1 MSKICIICG
10 GPAGSGEHV
19 FPASL
24 GGRRTNK
31 GIYCKTHDNGYGSL
45 VGGLAEQM
53 AFFNS
58 RLGVILD
65 HSKEVKSVITT
76 DKHSGQKVR
85 LSITGS
91 DFVEPRVISESPL
104 PNGKQVQMAF
114 PDEESIRKWIEE
126 QKAAGMDVVILEK
139 GNKQNYFLDTNHFRL
154 NLGGTYGLAAVAYV
168 TQTFLAQ
175 AFPDVARF
183 SALADFKKYTQDLA
197 VKAQKKEDEL
207 SAWQADT
214 PVWWSFDSLS
224 DESPN
229 AFDFGHRVTV
239 GIDSSDGL
247 IYGRISFFSTLHF
260 AMIFGVTTDPV
271 VTKTVTIDI
280 DPLAEHP
287 PNDIKRTEHQKA
299 IARVSRPASQTAEL
313 ANASN
318 GGIGEKIVSDLVRRL
333 IDHGLN
339 RTAEDMHAE
348 LGKAAGLPPEE
359 RKALFSKV
367 LGVRSQRVWN
377 VMQYVT
383 EGLLA
388 SQGAKQLPHS
398 ISQKLKAN
406 VAYDP
411 TSPNGL
417 SQEAT
422 NSFELAQQ
430 ALLEQM
436 LKDDD
441 NGILDVRRL
450 LELMGEGTGAA
461 IVGEAIFKPVIE
473 TFKP

>member
-1 MSKICIICG
+1 MSKTCIICG
-10 GPAGSGEHV
+10 GAARSGEHV
-19 FPASL
+19 FPAAL

-76 DKHSGQKVR
+76 DEQSGQKVR
-85 LSITGS
+85 LSVTGS

-126 QKAAGMDVVILEK
+126 QKAAGVDVAILEK
-139 GNKQNYFLDTNHFRL
+139 GRKQSYFLDTNHFRL
-154 NLGGTYGLAAVAYV
+154 SLGGPYGLAAVAYV
-168 TQTFLAQ
+168 AQTFLAQ
-175 AFPDVARF
+175 AFPIVARS
-183 SALADFKKYTQDLA
+183 SALDDFKNYTQALA
-197 VKAQKKEDEL
+197 VKAKNMEDEL

-214 PVWWSFDSLS
+214 PVWWSFERLE

-247 IYGRISFFSTLHF
+247 IYGRISLFSTLHF

-287 PNDIKRTEHQKA
+287 PNDIKKTDHQKA
-299 IARVSRPASQTAEL
+299 IARVCRPASQTADL
-313 ANASN
+313 ANAINS
-318 GGIGEKIVSDLVRRL
+318 GTGERVVSDLVRRL

-339 RTAEDMHAE
+339 RTSEEMHAE
-348 LGKAAGLPPEE
+348 LRKAVGLAPEE
-359 RKALFSKV
+359 RKAIFSKI

-377 VMQYVT
+377 IVRFVI
-383 EGLLA
+383 EGFLV
-388 SQGAKQLPHS
+388 SPEAKLLPHP
-398 ISQKLKAN
+398 ISQKLKAM
-406 VAYDP
+406 VMFDSAL
-411 TSPNGL
+411 SNGL
-417 SQEAT
+417 SQAAT
-422 NSFELAQQ
+422 NTVELAHQ

-450 LELMGEGTGAA
+450 SELMGEGPGAG
-461 IVGEAIFKPVIE
+461 IVGAAIFKPVIDS
-473 TFKP
+473 FKP

>member
-1 MSKICIICG
+1 MTKTCIICG
-10 GPAGSGEHV
+10 GAAGSGEHV
-19 FPASL
+19 FPAAL

-45 VGGLAEQM
+45 VSGLAEQM

-76 DKHSGQKVR
+76 DKQSGKKVR
-85 LSITGS
+85 LSVIGS

-104 PNGKQVQMAF
+104 PNGKHVQMAF
-114 PDEESIRKWIEE
+114 PDEESIKKWIEE
-126 QKAAGMDVVILEK
+126 QKAAGMDVSILEK
-139 GNKQNYFLDTNHFRL
+139 GQKQNYFLDTNHFRL
-154 NLGGTYGLAAVAYV
+154 KFGGPYGLAAVAYV
-168 TQTFLAQ
+168 AQTFLAQ
-175 AFPDVARF
+175 AFPDVARS
-183 SALADFKKYTQDLA
+183 SALDDFKNYTQTLA
-197 VKAQKKEDEL
+197 VKAKDREDEF

-214 PVWWSFDSLS
+214 PVWWSFERLE

-247 IYGRISFFSTLHF
+247 IYGRISLFSTLHF
-260 AMIFGVTTDPV
+260 AMIFGVTSQPV

-287 PNDIKRTEHQKA
+287 PNDIKKTDHQKA
-299 IARVSRPASQTAEL
+299 IARVSRPASQTADL
-313 ANASN
+313 ANAINS
-318 GGIGEKIVSDLVRRL
+318 GTGERIVSDLVRRL

-339 RTAEDMHAE
+339 RTSEEMHAE
-348 LGKAAGLPPEE
+348 LRKAVGLAPEE
-359 RKALFSKV
+359 RKAIFSKV

-377 VMQYVT
+377 LMQNVT
-383 EGLLA
+383 EWFLA
-388 SQGAKQLPHS
+388 SPGAKQLPQS
-398 ISQKLKAN
+398 ISQNLKII
-406 VAYDP
+406 VAYDS
-411 TSPNGL
+411 TSSNGL

-422 NSFELAQQ
+422 NSFELAHQ

-450 LELMGEGTGAA
+450 SELMGDGSGAF
-461 IVGEAIFKPVIE
+461 IVGAAIFKPVINS
-473 TFKP
+473 FKP

>member
-1 MSKICIICG
+1 MSKTCIICG

-45 VGGLAEQM
+45 VGGLAEQL

-58 RLGVILD
+58 RLGVVLD

-85 LSITGS
+85 LSVIGS
-91 DFVEPRVISESPL
+91 DFVEPRVISQSPL
-104 PNGKQVQMAF
+104 PNGKQAKMAF
-114 PDEESIRKWIEE
+114 SDEKAIKKWIEE
-126 QKAAGMDVVILEK
+126 QKAAGMNVAILGK
-139 GNKQNYFLDTNHFRL
+139 GKKQNYFLDTNHFHL
-154 NLGGTYGLAAVAYV
+154 KFGGPYGLAAVAYV
-168 TQTFLAQ
+168 AQTFLAQ
-175 AFPDVARF
+175 AFPEVVRTG
-183 SALADFKKYTQDLA
+183 ALDDFKKYNQALA
-197 VKAQKKEDEL
+197 VKAKNGEDEL
-207 SAWQADT
+207 SAWQDDT
-214 PVWWSFDSLS
+214 PVWWSFDPPS
-224 DESPN
+224 DDSPN

-260 AMIFGVTTDPV
+260 AMIFGVTTDAV

-287 PNDIKRTEHQKA
+287 PNDIKKTEHQKA

-313 ANASN
+313 ANAINS
-318 GGIGEKIVSDLVRRL
+318 GAGEKIVSELVRRL

-339 RTAEDMHAE
+339 RTSEEMHAE
-348 LGKAAGLPPEE
+348 L
-359 RKALFSKV
+359 RKAVGLTPEKRKAIFSKV
-367 LGVRSQRVWN
+367 LEVRSQRVWN

-383 EGLLA
+383 EGFLA

-398 ISQKLKAN
+398 ISQKFKAI
-406 VAYDP
+406 VAYDS
-411 TSPNGL
+411 TSSNGL

-422 NSFELAQQ
+422 NSFELAYQ

-441 NGILDVRRL
+441 HGILDVRRL
-450 LELMGEGTGAA
+450 SELMGEGPGAG
-461 IVGEAIFKPVIE
+461 IVGEAIFKPVIDS
-473 TFKP
+473 FKP

>member
-1 MSKICIICG
+1 MSKTCIICG

-65 HSKEVKSVITT
+65 HSKEVKSIITT
-76 DKHSGQKVR
+76 DEHSGQKVR
-85 LSITGS
+85 LSVLGS
-91 DFVEPRVISESPL
+91 DFIEPRVILESPL
-104 PNGKQVQMAF
+104 PKGKQVQMAF
-114 PDEESIRKWIEE
+114 PDEESIKKWIEE
-126 QKAAGMDVVILEK
+126 QKAAGMDVAILEK
-139 GNKQNYFLDTNHFRL
+139 GQKQNYFLDTNHFRL
-154 NLGGTYGLAAVAYV
+154 NLGGPFGLAAVAYV
-168 TQTFLAQ
+168 AQTFLAQ
-175 AFPDVARF
+175 AFPDVARS

-197 VKAQKKEDEL
+197 VKAQKMEDEL

-214 PVWWSFDSLS
+214 PVWWSFEQPE
-224 DESPN
+224 DENPN

-313 ANASN
+313 ANAINS
-318 GGIGEKIVSDLVRRL
+318 GTGEKIVSDLVRRL
-333 IDHGLN
+333 IDHGLK
-339 RTAEDMHAE
+339 RTAEEMHAE
-348 LGKAAGLPPEE
+348 LGKAASLAPEE
-359 RKALFSKV
+359 RKAFFSRV
-367 LGVRSQRVWN
+367 LEVRSQRVWN

-388 SQGAKQLPHS
+388 SQGAKLLPHS
-398 ISQKLKAN
+398 ISQKFKDM
-406 VAYDP
+406 VAYNP
-411 TSPNGL
+411 TSSNGL

-422 NSFELAQQ
+422 NSFEFAHK

-450 LELMGEGTGAA
+450 SALMGEGLGAGL
-461 IVGEAIFKPVIE
+461 IGEAIFKHVIDS
-473 TFKP
+473 FKQ